1 MDAMEKRD
9 PDREWVVLG
18 TKEGPG
24 GPGLAID
31 EELLIAARAAWP
43 RVLAHVRRELFD
55 KEQGPERTAMAA
67 DIWDRVL
74 QSVAKTRQRNK
85 DHPPPISD
93 PESYLIRVFHHR
105 FPKFPSQDN
114 HLAD

>member
-55 KEQGPERTAMAA
+55 KELGPERTAMAA
-67 DIWDRVL
+67 NIWDRVL
-74 QSVAKTRQRNK
+74 QSVARTRQRNK
-85 DHPPPISD
+85 KHRPPISD
-93 PESYLIRVFHHR
+93 LESSLTPVFHHPFNKLLTHEQTR
-105 FPKFPSQDN
+105 
-114 HLAD
+114 